1 MPLLLRL
8 FFIRRSKNNQRRS
21 HAGKPRQPGL
31 PKKQTRELG
40 WSQASAKKDCAP
52 AKLARLSAK
61 NPQDSWAMALLMKTR
76 RHPSPG
82 WHAGE
87 RRPFSRQA
95 VNNQGKLRGNGV
107 SRTGTCGHARGRR
120 CSFKKIQSLIWALQA
135 ACASESGAADPA
147 LARAITKSDGCSTAG
162 RKDGNQ
168 AVSPTARRQR
178 KHQQRHQR
186 PVTAGLCKTIA
197 PTCQQI
203 DPEGVNG
210 IDAQSGLAQVIDPG
224 RHPVRGKAKCQ
235 QENAEGQ
242 HHRKRA
248 AIAVEEHE
256 GPLLERRVKQCH
268 TPCHARNR
276 QDHAQPQLP

>member
-1 MPLLLRL
+1 MTLLLRL

-40 WSQASAKKDCAP
+40 WSQACAKKDCAP

-61 NPQDSWAMALLMKTR
+61 NPQGSWAMALLMKTR
-76 RHPSPG
+76 LHPSPG

-107 SRTGTCGHARGRR
+107 SRTGACGHARDHR
-120 CSFKKIQSLIWALQA
+120 CSFKKIQSLIWALLA

-178 KHQQRHQR
+178 KHQ
-186 PVTAGLCKTIA
+186 A
-197 PTCQQI
+197 
-203 DPEGVNG
+203 D
-210 IDAQSGLAQVIDPG
+210 
-224 RHPVRGKAKCQ
+224 
-235 QENAEGQ
+235 
-242 HHRKRA
+242 
-248 AIAVEEHE
+248 
-256 GPLLERRVKQCH
+256 
-268 TPCHARNR
+268 ARNPAGAPKRFLGPPDGLWAEIYGGGR
-276 QDHAQPQLP
+276 QVWPARSRRSFEPVAGRRMHERIPWSEVAHRLCANDLWAIGRMVFRKIA